1 MSRPSRQHNLN
12 NLIRKKNE
20 HKANRQIDL
29 TDIGLATYQVTN
41 QTPNEIIIV
50 NTDDPPLKES
60 DDGLIAS
67 RKNLLLA
74 SLGKQAELVS
84 IVVQAYNRLEKT
96 KICVE
101 CILKYTADIEYELIL
116 VDNGSTDQ
124 TLNYFI
130 SVEHPRKKIIRV
142 TNNIGS
148 SVPIVFRQLSGR
160 YFAYITNDV
169 YVTQN
174 WLTNLLACLK
184 SEDAIGMVA
193 PVFSNATDLQGADII
208 FSSLEEMQEKAA
220 AHNISNPA
228 LWHDRLTLTP
238 VVGLYKREA
247 LEIVGMLDYGYFHDF
262 GDYDLTYRIRRAGY
276 KTVLCRD
283 TFVDHDHI
291 RTQSDKKDIEQYRR
305 SLETGKTDF
314 KNKFFGIDAWDDVYN
329 YEVVMMSLV
338 NPHNHQGSQKVEI
351 LGIDV
356 LCGTPLLELKNKL
369 REAHVYDARL
379 SAFSTDPKY
388 WLDLNTI
395 CTGDVVVDR
404 IEFMNEHFVGTCFDY
419 VILGKPINAY
429 QNPLEL
435 LHSLLKHLKSDGHLL
450 LKLRNTYDVVS
461 LFKTL
466 GAGIPASVNNG
477 YQLSV
482 EELIGHEKNAG
493 FIHKKIAFEN
503 WPLSE
508 QDQIILRNTITA
520 TSFNKNPDETFFRAV
535 VRDYVFDIIRI

>member
-535 VRDYVFDIIRI
+535 VRDYVFDIIRN

>member
-50 NTDDPPLKES
+50 NTNDPPLNES

-130 SVEHPRKKIIRV
+130 SVEHPRKKIVRV

-220 AHNISNPA
+220 AHNISNPV

-238 VVGLYKREA
+238 VVGLYKREV

-314 KNKFFGIDAWDDVYN
+314 KNKFYGIDAWDDVYN

-369 REAHVYDARL
+369 REAHVYDAKL

-388 WLDLNTI
+388 WLDLKTI
-395 CTGDVVVDR
+395 CAGDVVVDR
-404 IEFMNEHFVGTCFDY
+404 IEFMNKYFVGTCFDY

-435 LHSLLKHLKSDGHLL
+435 LHNLLKHLKSDGHLL

-535 VRDYVFDIIRI
+535 VRDYVFDIIRN

>member
-1 MSRPSRQHNLN
+1 MSRPSRQHNLS